1 MEGTAEGEWTLMAEG
16 AASMAAEAG
25 EADWEKLRPR
35 STVALEEEEAA
46 WMLSLAISKLQ
57 TQTHTHTHSTTTG
70 QRGKEGGRTLLIV
83 RVGTKQESKRNGGY
97 KSIMGML
104 CVTKRKNN

>member
-1 MEGTAEGEWTLMAEG
+1 MEGRAGGEWTLMAEG
-16 AASMAAEAG
+16 AASMAAEAEAG

-35 STVALEEEEAA
+35 STVVLEEEEAA

-70 QRGKEGGRTLLIV
+70 QEGKEEGRTMLIV
-83 RVGTKQESKRNGGY
+83 RVGTKEGG
-97 KSIMGML
+97 
-104 CVTKRKNN
+104 C

>member
-1 MEGTAEGEWTLMAEG
+1 MEGRAGGEWTLMAEG

-35 STVALEEEEAA
+35 SAVVLEEEEAA

-70 QRGKEGGRTLLIV
+70 QEGKEEGRTMLIV
-83 RVGTKQESKRNGGY
+83 RVGTKEGG
-97 KSIMGML
+97 
-104 CVTKRKNN
+104 C

>member
-1 MEGTAEGEWTLMAEG
+1 MEGTAGGEWTFMAEG
-16 AASMAAEAG
+16 AASMVAEAQAG

-57 TQTHTHTHSTTTG
+57 KQTHTHTHSTTMEQG
-70 QRGKEGGRTLLIV
+70 GEEGGRTMLIV
-83 RVGTKQESKRNGGY
+83 TVGTK
-97 KSIMGML
+97 KSG
-104 CVTKRKNN
+104 C

>member
-1 MEGTAEGEWTLMAEG
+1 MAEG
-16 AASMAAEAG
+16 AASIAADTEAG

-35 STVALEEEEAA
+35 STVVLEEEEAA

-70 QRGKEGGRTLLIV
+70 QGRKEEGRTMLIV
-83 RVGTKQESKRNGGY
+83 RVGTKERER
-97 KSIMGML
+97 ML
-104 CVTKRKNN
+104 NRKEKIK